1 MTRNRATIAHIA
13 RIEASRDIVAQ
24 AAAEGRV
31 ARSEQQL
38 TLDDRL
44 YRLASRYRA
53 HRSAGRSQ
61 AAAAVKRMAE
71 RLIATI
77 AE

>member
-13 RIEASRDIVAQ
+13 RIEATRDIIDQ

-31 ARSEQQL
+31 LRGEQQL
-38 TLDDRL
+38 DLDDRL

-53 HRSAGRSQ
+53 HRSAGRMQ

-71 RLIATI
+71 RLIASI